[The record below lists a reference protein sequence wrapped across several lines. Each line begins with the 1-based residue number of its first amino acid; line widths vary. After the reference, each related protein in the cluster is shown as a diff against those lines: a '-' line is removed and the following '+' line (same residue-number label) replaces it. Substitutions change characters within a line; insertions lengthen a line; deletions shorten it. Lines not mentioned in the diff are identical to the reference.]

1 VSDRPPSPGEEPPG
15 SPVHAPSSPG
25 EGVELFR
32 AMVRTRAA
40 EEHLEGLVREGLAPG
55 PVHRSLGQEAVAVGA
70 AWALRRR
77 GDGTGDVVAPSHRAA
92 GAVLLFS
99 QDATPYFRQNL
110 GRGTSPTRGR
120 DGLLRWSDLSRGLLG
135 PVSPPG
141 STVEVMAGITLAF
154 RLRGEDRV
162 GMVFAGDG
170 ASSTGGWHEG
180 LNLAAVQRCPMVLVV
195 EANSWAYATPT
206 SRQTRVASFLEK
218 CEGYGIEGSTVDGT
232 DVLAVVDAAREAV
245 DRSRN
250 GGGVHLLEIR
260 AYRRGGHGQEDPRDY
275 MDPEELQTWEA
286 RDPLEG
292 LRSRLLE
299 AGQASQALLRQLEA
313 DAAQE
318 MEAAA
323 QQALGEPDP
332 DPEEA
337 RRGVWVDLEIRPPWY
352 RTPGGRAA
360 VIGDLNTTTGK
371 GEA

>member
-1 VSDRPPSPGEEPPG
+1 MSGGSD
-15 SPVHAPSSPG
+15 SPG
-25 EGVELFR
+25 EGLELFR
-32 AMVRTRAA
+32 ALARARAA
-40 EEHLEGLVREGLAPG
+40 EERLEALVRDGVAPG

-77 GDGTGDVVAPSHRAA
+77 QDGTGDVVSPSHRGT

-99 QDATPYFRQNL
+99 RDAVPYFRQNL
-110 GRGTSPTRGR
+110 GRGTSPTHGR
-120 DGLLRWSDLSRGLLG
+120 DGLLRWSDLTRGLLG

-195 EANSWAYATPT
+195 EANRWAYATPT

-218 CEGYGIEGSTVDGT
+218 CEGYGIAGSSVDGT
-232 DVLAVVDAAREAV
+232 DVRAVVEASREAV
-245 DRSRN
+245 GRARR
-250 GGGVHLLEIR
+250 GGGVQLLEVR
-260 AYRRGGHGQEDPRDY
+260 ALRRSGHAQEDPREY
-275 MDPEELQTWEA
+275 ADPEEFQAWEA
-286 RDPLEG
+286 RDPLTV
-292 LRSRLLE
+292 LRSHLLE
-299 AGQASQALLRQLEA
+299 TGQAGPDALREVEA
-313 DAAQE
+313 SAHQE
-318 MEAAA
+318 MGQAAE
-323 QQALGEPDP
+323 QALGEPEADP
-332 DPEEA
+332 DEA
-337 RRGVWVDLEIRPPWY
+337 RRGVWVDGETPAPWY

-360 VIGDLNTTTGK
+360 IIDDLNTTAGR